1 VRFGFEVLG
10 AHRLFA
16 HVFVGNEASA
26 RVLTKL
32 GLRLESEVKQ
42 GTFVRG
48 AWHDVRTYA
57 MLRGEYR
64 RRGER

>member
-1 VRFGFEVLG
+1 LRFGFEALG

-32 GLRLESEVKQ
+32 GMRLEAEVRQ

-57 MLRGEYR
+57 ILRSEFGR
-64 RRGER
+64 H